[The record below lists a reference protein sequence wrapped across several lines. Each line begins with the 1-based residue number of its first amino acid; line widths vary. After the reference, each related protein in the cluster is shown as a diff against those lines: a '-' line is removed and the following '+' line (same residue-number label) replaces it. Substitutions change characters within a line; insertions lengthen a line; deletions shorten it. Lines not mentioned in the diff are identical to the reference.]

1 MYDLRDDFIID
12 ETEGVYYNPTKDLE
26 ALERLIGTYE
36 SYGGWSSGKP
46 AFSKDVLKENLCK
59 E

>member
-1 MYDLRDDFIID
+1 MDIVIID
-12 ETEGVYYNPTKDLE
+12 EDGPVYYNPTKDLE

-46 AFSKDVLKENLCK
+46 KLSKETV
-59 E
+59 